1 MRTFSGDIKSNGKT
15 FKLQLHLISTRPFM
29 RIPKIEGIIERR
41 ILINFTADPKII
53 KQIIP
58 APFRP
63 KIYREKSI
71 VGICLIRL
79 KQIRP
84 TGLPGFLGISSEN
97 AAHRI
102 AVEWEEDGETKEGV
116 FIPRRDSSSFLNSLA
131 GGRIFP
137 GRHFR
142 AKFDVEEVDGHYTVE
157 CNSSDGTHIAI
168 SAHKAEKFDSHS
180 TFENIENASRFF
192 ENGSIGYS
200 PNLNKFEGLK
210 LKTIDWKV
218 EPLHVISVQSS
229 FFENEK
235 LFPENSVV
243 FDHALLMT
251 EVKHEWHSVK
261 PKLSVL

>member
-1 MRTFSGDIKSNGKT
+1 M
-15 FKLQLHLISTRPFM
+15 PFM
-29 RIPKIEGIIERR
+29 RIPKLEGVIERR
-41 ILINFTADPKII
+41 LLINFTADPKII
-53 KQIIP
+53 QEIIP
-58 APFRP
+58 PPFRP
-63 KIYREKSI
+63 KLYRGKSI

-84 TGLPGFLGISSEN
+84 SGLPGFLGISSEN

-102 AVEWEEDGETKEGV
+102 AVEWTEDEETKEGV

-137 GRHFR
+137 GRHFHS
-142 AKFDVEEVDGHYTVE
+142 KFDVEEGHGHYTVA
-157 CNSSDGTHIAI
+157 CNGADGTRITI
-168 SAHKAEKFDSHS
+168 SAYKAEKFDPHS
-180 TFENIENASRFF
+180 IFQTIENASRFF
-192 ENGSIGYS
+192 ENGSTGYS
-200 PNLNKFEGLK
+200 PNLNRFEGLQ
-210 LKTIDWKV
+210 LKTIGWKV

-235 LFPENSVV
+235 LFPESSVV

-261 PKLSVL
+261 PKVRVIIGVPP